1 MAEIPAKVIEKFNDP
16 TAIKFMAT
24 IDKEGTPNVVA
35 ISSLISVDEETLVY
49 ANLMGVKTPKNL
61 RETRKVAINVFAP
74 DPGVSYQLKGE
85 FVEFLNSGPIYDA
98 FMDHPSRKYN
108 PVFGVKSVGV
118 IKIKEVYGAGGFLVG
133 RRIVPP
139 EPYFV
144 ESSEKNKVV

>member
-1 MAEIPAKVIEKFNDP
+1 MAKMPAKVIEKLNDP
-16 TAIKFMAT
+16 NAMKFVAT
-24 IDKEGTPNVVA
+24 VDKDGIPNVVA
-35 ISSLISVDEETLVY
+35 ISSLIAVDEETLVY

-61 RETRKVAINVFAP
+61 RETRKVAINIFAP

-85 FVEFLNSGPIYDA
+85 FIGFIKSGPIYDT
-98 FMDHPSRKYN
+98 FMEHPSFKYK
-108 PVFGVKSVGV
+108 PILGVKSVGI
-118 IKIKEVYGAGGFLVG
+118 IKVKEVYGAGGYLAG